1 MSDTDLT
8 DDGWVPIAD
17 CKKDTEVAEVVPT
30 FQGTTG
36 WEYRAIKHEDG
47 KIRIHSCSIFNDVI
61 GDVGDPVDFNNIDDI
76 ESWVNEINWAY
87 RALTKPV
94 LNMKAEEI

>member
-1 MSDTDLT
+1 MFYYGLQTLMRNNMSDA
-8 DDGWVPIAD
+8 DDGWVAIAD
-17 CKKDTEVAEVVPT
+17 GSKSKNKNTEVVPA

-36 WEYRAIKHEDG
+36 WEYRAIKHDDG

-76 ESWVNEINWAY
+76 
-87 RALTKPV
+87 
-94 LNMKAEEI
+94 